1 MKRQSILFIL
11 LLLLTLFTCVG
22 CSSTEGASPQTA
34 AALPEEASVDTDSM
48 EEFPTEEAFLEE
60 DTNPSSNTESVSG
73 IFEGLEDNHTALF
86 SFDGAESAFFFEDP
100 GVKKVLSEAI
110 IGSTYTLSYTYD
122 SSTGLNVIYKIS
134 E

>member
-11 LLLLTLFTCVG
+11 LLLLTLFTCTG
-22 CSSTEGASPQTA
+22 CGSAESA
-34 AALPEEASVDTDSM
+34 APRVLEAVPEEAG
-48 EEFPTEEAFLEE
+48 ELLEE
-60 DTNPSSNTESVSG
+60 TAITADSLITENVSG

-86 SFDGAESAFFFEDP
+86 SFDGIESTFFFDDP
-100 GVKKVLSEAI
+100 DVQKVLSEAVVE
-110 IGSTYTLSYTYD
+110 STYTLSYRYD

>member
-22 CSSTEGASPQTA
+22 CSGSESASPQTA
-34 AALPEEASVDTDSM
+34 AALPEEASADTDSI
-48 EEFPTEEAFLEE
+48 EEFPIEEAFIEE
-60 DTNPSSNTESVSG
+60 DTSLSSNVESVSG

-86 SFDGAESAFFFEDP
+86 SFDGVESAFFFEDP
-100 GVKKVLSEAI
+100 VVKKVLSEAI
-110 IGSTYTLSYTYD
+110 IGSTYTLSYDYD
-122 SSTGLNVIYKIS
+122 SSTGLNVIYEIS